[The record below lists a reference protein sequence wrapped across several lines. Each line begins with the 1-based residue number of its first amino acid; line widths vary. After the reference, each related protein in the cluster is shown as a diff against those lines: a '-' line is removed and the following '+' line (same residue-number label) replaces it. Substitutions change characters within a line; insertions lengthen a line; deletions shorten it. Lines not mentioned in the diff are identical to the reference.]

1 FATFWVENGQIRAP
15 VSTMRFDDSLYS
27 FLGAHLEDLS
37 HERELR
43 LSSNTYGER
52 QTDSM
57 HLPGALTGRFTLTL

>member
-1 FATFWVENGQIRAP
+1 WVENGQIRAP